1 MAPASITE
9 PLLRVL
15 SRSPIRLLVVC
26 AAGVLIAMTM
36 TITTATMATPADG
49 TSGTSPGLGRIEG
62 VVRLVA
68 PTGAPIASGAY
79 PTRRVSRPTPRS
91 SEISNV
97 VVFVKDGP
105 RAGALSTVHAQMVQ
119 QEESFVPRLV
129 AITRGSTVEFPNA
142 DPYFH
147 NVFSLSRGATFDL
160 GRFPRGER
168 RSRIFTHAGLVKVY
182 CHLHSHM
189 SASIMVFDHPH
200 FAVPHGDGSFVLAD
214 IPAGPYR
221 LSAWHERI
229 GESAKDIVIEAGRT
243 IRIEFAL
250 PVDTQ

>member
-1 MAPASITE
+1 MAPASVTE

-15 SRSPIRLLVVC
+15 SRSLTRLLLVC
-26 AAGVLIAMTM
+26 AAAVLML
-36 TITTATMATPADG
+36 TTATVATPTA
-49 TSGTSPGLGRIEG
+49 SPALGRIEG

-68 PTGAPIASGAY
+68 PTGSSITSGAY
-79 PTRRVSRPTPRS
+79 PTRRVSRPVPRA

-105 RAGALSTVHAQMVQ
+105 RAGALVPVRAQMVQ
-119 QEESFVPRLV
+119 QDESFVPRLL
-129 AITRGSTVEFPNA
+129 AIARGSTVEFPNG

-160 GRFPRGER
+160 GRFPQGER
-168 RSRIFTHAGLVKVY
+168 RSRVFTHAGLVKVY

-200 FAVPHGDGSFVLAD
+200 FVVPDGDGSFVLAE
-214 IPAGPYR
+214 IPAGAYR

-229 GESAKDIVIEAGRT
+229 GESAKDIVVEAGRT
-243 IRIEFAL
+243 LRIEFAL

>member
-15 SRSPIRLLVVC
+15 SRSPIRLLAVC
-26 AAGVLIAMTM
+26 AAGGFMM
-36 TITTATMATPADG
+36 TTATVATP
-49 TSGTSPGLGRIEG
+49 SGESAVPALGRIEG

-68 PTGAPIASGAY
+68 PLGTSAIASGAY
-79 PTRRVSRPTPRS
+79 PTRRVSRPAASPA
-91 SEISNV
+91 EIRNV

-105 RAGALSTVHAQMVQ
+105 RAGALAPVRAQMVQ
-119 QEESFVPRLV
+119 QDESFLPRLV
-129 AITRGSTVEFPNA
+129 AIPRGSTVEFPNS
-142 DPYFH
+142 DPFFH

-160 GRFPRGER
+160 GRFPRGAS
-168 RSRIFTHAGLVKVY
+168 RSRVFTQPGLVKVY

-200 FAVPHGDGSFVLAD
+200 FVVPDVDGSFALAD
-214 IPAGPYR
+214 VPAGAYR

-229 GESAKDIVIEAGRT
+229 GESSKNIVVEAGRT
-243 IRIEFAL
+243 VTIEFAL